1 MLNEIELPSDRI
13 SVTAF
18 DFEGNA
24 KEAIDNA
31 EKFNLETFD
40 AGFHDY
46 DSNDEITRGYFSFVE
61 PYETENIVDG
71 LTVSEAKKRIKT
83 AEFAINSGFM
93 FVWGASSAVK
103 LLGSFINNDF
113 ATANRISFEFEDLHN
128 LQSRFELC
136 KSVKVKNPKE
146 NPVKIVSMAGKLD
159 TYSEYNCLDARN
171 HELKAV
177 SGVLNMPIGKMKVTA
192 NDKGVIKIAGKG
204 EMILP
209 VDALVWLIRLIHNAE

>member
-1 MLNEIELPSDRI
+1 MLNEIELPAGRI
-13 SVTAF
+13 NVTVF

-31 EKFNLETFD
+31 EKFNLEAETP
-40 AGFHDY
+40 GFSDY
-46 DSNDEITRGYFSFVE
+46 EFSDEITRGYFSFVE

-83 AEFAINSGFM
+83 AEFAISNGFL
-93 FVWGASSAVK
+93 FAWGASSAVK

-113 ATANRISFEFEDLHN
+113 ATANRISFEFDDLHN

-146 NPVKIVSMAGKLD
+146 MPVKTVSMAGKLD

-171 HELKAV
+171 HELKSV

-209 VDALVWLIRLIHNAE
+209 ANALVWLIRLIHNAE

>member
-1 MLNEIELPSDRI
+1 MLNEIELPSGRI

-31 EKFNLETFD
+31 EKFNLEAETP
-40 AGFHDY
+40 GFSDY
-46 DSNDEITRGYFSFVE
+46 EFSDEITRGYFSFVE

-146 NPVKIVSMAGKLD
+146 NPVKTVSMAGKLD

-171 HELKAV
+171 HELKSV

>member
-1 MLNEIELPSDRI
+1 MLNEIELPSGRI

-83 AEFAINSGFM
+83 AEFVISNGFL
-93 FVWGASSAVK
+93 FAWGASSAVK

-146 NPVKIVSMAGKLD
+146 MPVKTVSMAGKLD

-171 HELKAV
+171 HELKSV
-177 SGVLNMPIGKMKVTA
+177 SGVLNMPIGKANVTA
-192 NDKGVIKIAGKG
+192 NDKGVIKVAMKG
-204 EMILP
+204 ATVLP
-209 VDALVWLIRLIHNAE
+209 VDALVWLIKLIHNAE